1 MTEQLPKIFNFSS
14 TNQYLP
20 INSDDNLGGFISQLG
35 SSADD
40 NTDYD
45 SLPNKNLKKG
55 LQAIKNNDSGD
66 SYEEKTM
73 IKYHSAYYYKVFSSL
88 FTQSFHD
95 DKIEKCDF
103 FNKLYKSAMAVKSDS
118 LKKRN
123 EIQRTS
129 EIATQN
135 WQYNSDELK
144 TLYYRLH
151 RNNDYEYQNYID
163 NNTTLLR
170 QGQLN
175 HNMFLKQLEWN
186 QFLRLMSACVCM
198 ILIIG
203 YLDSVDFSPNL
214 IRLSFVAVFFIFT
227 VNLLLLFMSSRRRHK
242 LLYPMLRFQGYPVRD
257 ETTQKKYTGDCN
269 ASSKTGTGTC

>member
-1 MTEQLPKIFNFSS
+1 MTEQLPTIFNYSS
-14 TNQYLP
+14 TNEYLP
-20 INSDDNLGGFISQLG
+20 IDKQEDLYNFIQQLSDGYYESKPNSNLKIGLEAIYNRTSDLSDDEQKIIDF
-35 SSADD
+35 
-40 NTDYD
+40 
-45 SLPNKNLKKG
+45 
-55 LQAIKNNDSGD
+55 
-66 SYEEKTM
+66 
-73 IKYHSAYYYKVFSSL
+73 HSAYYYKVFSSL

-95 DKIEKCDF
+95 SHLLSDTF
-103 FNKLYKSAMAVKSDS
+103 FKALHDNAMKVKSDS

-129 EIATQN
+129 EIATEN
-135 WQYNSDELK
+135 WQYNSNELK

-151 RNNDYEYQNYID
+151 RNNDNEYQNYID

-175 HNMFLKQLEWN
+175 HNMFLKQMEWN
-186 QFLRLMSACVCM
+186 QFLKLLSACVCM

-203 YLDSVDFSPNL
+203 YLASIEFSPTI

-242 LLYPMLRFQGYPVRD
+242 LLYPNLRFQGYPVRD
-257 ETTQKKYTGDCN
+257 ENTQKKYTGNCN
-269 ASSKTGTGTC
+269 SVDSYGTQTC